1 MMDGKHRA
9 SVCVTPPLAR
19 IAGGFF
25 CTEVA
30 ICKRRYNGWGSGWS
44 CPRLPCHSLSCLRM
58 LRCRGA
64 TFSPEGKESR
74 AKHPELY
81 PRRERRR
88 GSGICP
94 CRRADR
100 HRSHRRHHDRR
111 HQGARSLDQSPE
123 LHVITKRPQNCFV
136 APRPGPQN
144 PGRFYFAAHG
154 LSSHGHGA
162 LRPGPA
168 AQVGVDDRSG
178 ELERIAC
185 ADTTAQR
192 SDFRTDVWVGQP
204 CAGLFQWMLQ
214 ELKAP
219 EPSISPDAKP
229 QVIMAAAAPP
239 SVQTQTVARSESA
252 TAGSTLSGD
261 ATVSKPSAVPKPAR
275 RPARAKH
282 RSWPKLKR
290 DPRRWGFLR
299 QGGGATKS
307 PSVVSPLGLFG
318 VGGVARR
325 GEASPGKARRRSQ
338 DRAFDTQVSK
348 QFAICDS
355 ALFIALLKPAGV
367 PSTPRKGAIQL
378 EGMKAPAA
386 GATANPY
393 PVQDARASTM

>member
-1 MMDGKHRA
+1 
-9 SVCVTPPLAR
+9 VV
-19 IAGGFF
+19 
-25 CTEVA
+25 
-30 ICKRRYNGWGSGWS
+30 
-44 CPRLPCHSLSCLRM
+44 
-58 LRCRGA
+58 
-64 TFSPEGKESR
+64 
-74 AKHPELY
+74 
-81 PRRERRR
+81 
-88 GSGICP
+88 
-94 CRRADR
+94 
-100 HRSHRRHHDRR
+100 
-111 HQGARSLDQSPE
+111 
-123 LHVITKRPQNCFV
+123 
-136 APRPGPQN
+136 PRPGPQN

-168 AQVGVDDRSG
+168 AQVGVEDRSG
-178 ELERIAC
+178 ELERIAYQVNS
-185 ADTTAQR
+185 ADLQILLAFLNRTGAWDQA
-192 SDFRTDVWVGQP
+192 DFNYDGQVNS
-204 CAGLFQWMLQ
+204 ADLQAVLFTLNTGLGNQI
-214 ELKAP
+214 AAAT
-219 EPSISPDAKP
+219 I
-229 QVIMAAAAPP
+229 AAAAPP
-239 SVQTQTVARSESA
+239 SVQTQTVARPESA
-252 TAGSTLSGD
+252 TAGPTLSGD

-348 QFAICDS
+348 QPAICDS

-367 PSTPRKGAIQL
+367 PSTPRKRAIQL